1 RVATIKTGGVI
12 DGCLI
17 RNGHARSTTSNPNE
31 VKHGGGV
38 LLKGG
43 SIYNC
48 ILRGNVAFNPGGS
61 NFSYNKS
68 TPTNSTWSITAPAKG
83 GAVYADV
90 EGGNVVNCLIY
101 SNMDDLGLGVDC
113 AAENTL
119 KGDVNIINNTI
130 VNNANCPRMASL
142 INTKGFK
149 IINDYDDMNESGSTY
164 KLSRYY
170 LSSTETTCSQFACF
184 LNAIEPVI
192 SSDKDVNNN
201 IIVEISAAD
210 LSAILSDTTYAPL
223 SGHKNKTVKTVLD
236 TGTSV
241 SITATDWDLCSFSTD
256 AKNSY
261 GQIYYSSTSKI
272 FGPSDAVTFE
282 SDESPHNN
290 NYACSYVSWYGG
302 MAYSIWL
309 GGMLPTLG
317 QWYYGGCATDNNG
330 GKSST
335 NSHYPSPTEMTDV
348 PNLLN
353 TNDLKL
359 IPIAWY
365 SYNSGKHVHEVGK
378 KAPNSVG
385 LYDVSGNLNE
395 YLLDWYKTG
404 ATYTGGQD
412 GVLVVSGASWRITR
426 GGDWSNYP
434 AHCSLDF
441 RYGYAPPDLLRNI
454 IGFRTAIVP

>member
-1 RVATIKTGGVI
+1 QKHRVATVKTGGVI

-43 SIYNC
+43 SVYNC

-61 NFSYNKS
+61 SFSYDSN
-68 TPTNSTWSITAPAKG
+68 TPTNSKWSINAPAKG

-142 INTKGFK
+142 INKAGFR
-149 IINDYDDMNESGSTY
+149 IITSESSTSGSGSTY
-164 KLSRYY
+164 YLSRYY

-192 SSDKDVNNN
+192 NGSM
-201 IIVEISAAD
+201 VEISAAD

-223 SGHKNKTVKTVLD
+223 SGHANKTVKTILNI
-236 TGTSV
+236 GRSV
-241 SITATDWDLCSFSTD
+241 STIAADWDLCSFSTD
-256 AKNSY
+256 EKDYY
-261 GQIYYSSTSKI
+261 GQIYYSSASKI
-272 FGPSDAVTFE
+272 FGPSNAGRVDNG
-282 SDESPHNN
+282 ESPHNN

-317 QWYYGGCATDNNG
+317 QWYYGACATDTNG
-330 GKSST
+330 GKAP
-335 NSHYPSPTEMTDV
+335 NSHYPSPTEKSDAPGISEDATL
-348 PNLLN
+348 NLLAW
-353 TNDLKL
+353 ND
-359 IPIAWY
+359 
-365 SYNSGKHVHEVGK
+365 YNSWSHVHEVGK
-378 KAPNSVG
+378 KAPNMVG
-385 LYDVSGNLNE
+385 LYDVCGNLWDWC
-395 YLLDWYKTG
+395 LDWYQSG
-404 ATYTGGQD
+404 AYTGGQD
-412 GVLVVSGASWRITR
+412 GVSDVSVANTRVNR
-426 GGDWSNYP
+426 GGAWDRTPSGS
-434 AHCSLDF
+434 SLGC
-441 RYGYAPPDLLRNI
+441 RYRDDVGGVYKTL
-454 IGFRTAIVP
+454 GFRTAVVP